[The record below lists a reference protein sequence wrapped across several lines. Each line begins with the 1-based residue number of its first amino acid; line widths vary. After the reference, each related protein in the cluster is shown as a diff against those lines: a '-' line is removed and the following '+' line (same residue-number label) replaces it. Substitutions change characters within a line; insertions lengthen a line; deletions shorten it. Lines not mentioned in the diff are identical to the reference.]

1 MLCLQVLAS
10 MNFRLRIMDVSSAF
24 GQSDPHERSQGPL
37 FATMPPTGTP
47 GYPQSAIIK
56 VLTAVY
62 GLVNAPAVWRKTVR
76 RLLISL
82 GYSESIFDP
91 CFYIMIADPLTK
103 RLGNSALLRKTMARA
118 KFALR
123 KQPDHEAPPEGCE
136 TRDTLM
142 SPDPTVASAA
152 V

>member
-1 MLCLQVLAS
+1 MLCLQALAS

-82 GYSESIFDP
+82 GYNESIFDP
-91 CFYIMIADPLTK
+91 CFYYLKANPEEIKEGGKFSVAGVVLLDVDDFCQGGNKRHDELMAQLRTK
-103 RLGNSALLRKTMARA
+103 L
-118 KFALR
+118 KFG
-123 KQPDHEAPPEGCE
+123 K
-136 TRDTLM
+136 
-142 SPDPTVASAA
+142 VA
-152 V
+152 